1 MSLITHIKKGKSY
14 LYIEKINFKVDF
26 CFKIEKD
33 LPNNVFRIQSIRG
46 SLKEKRF
53 ELIGLLNNDS
63 TYTVLID
70 CVDSDCFKY
79 IIDSYETIEND
90 KRLII
95 LRFFKK
101 KKYE

>member
-1 MSLITHIKKGKSY
+1 MDLITHIKKGKSY
-14 LYIEKINFKVDF
+14 IYIEKINFKVDF

-33 LPNNVFRIQSIRG
+33 LPNNVFRVQSIRG

-53 ELIGLLNNDS
+53 ELVGLLSIDLN
-63 TYTVLID
+63 YTVQID

-79 IIDSYETIEND
+79 IIDNSDTIEQD
-90 KRLII
+90 KRLIF
-95 LRFFKK
+95 LRNFNK